1 MKTDKNNQRKTTYL
15 GYNLIDFRTL
25 CTNNYNIKDINTK
38 AKVIDFK
45 DIETSDNSN
54 NASDDDTSTT
64 EEQNA
69 SNVQN
74 TN

>member
-15 GYNLIDFRTL
+15 GYNDIDFRKL

-38 AKVIDFK
+38 AKVIDYK